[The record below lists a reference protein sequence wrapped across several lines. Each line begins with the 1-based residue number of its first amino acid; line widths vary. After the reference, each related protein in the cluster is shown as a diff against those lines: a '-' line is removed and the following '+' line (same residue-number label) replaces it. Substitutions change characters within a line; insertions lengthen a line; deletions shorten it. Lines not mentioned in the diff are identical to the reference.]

1 MANNKKQFGVWMDGT
16 DAFIVGKENLS
27 EGDFKM
33 LAHVGGEK
41 APFNSNENTANN
53 HQQTLEQK
61 YFKEIAS
68 HMQNAEEVH
77 VSGPGKIQAQFINYL
92 AETPQFKNAETTEC
106 TSNKMSEERL
116 VEFFSVKFG
125 AN

>member
-16 DAFIVGKENLS
+16 DAYIVGKENLS

-33 LAHVGGEK
+33 LAHVEGEK
-41 APFNSNENTANN
+41 APFNSNENTGNN
-53 HQQTLEQK
+53 HQQTLEQR
-61 YFKEIAS
+61 YFKEITS

-92 AETPQFKNAETTEC
+92 ADTPQFKNTQTSEC
-106 TSNKMSEERL
+106 TSKEMKDEQL
-116 VEFFSVKFG
+116 IEFFKERF
-125 AN
+125 N